1 MSGFGRYESEDHV
14 MIRLQMHG
22 PGHPALGLVG
32 WFGAIPINSRLGGKL
47 ILVLEVVPTAA
58 SSSLSKS
65 VFEKC
70 IPGMALASFI
80 RCRFDWEA
88 DTTGR

>member
-1 MSGFGRYESEDHV
+1 

-58 SSSLSKS
+58 SSSLS
-65 VFEKC
+65 
-70 IPGMALASFI
+70 
-80 RCRFDWEA
+80 
-88 DTTGR
+88 